1 MRVGKL
7 LAKLSAR
14 WVKGRATTVKSVS
27 LEQLHSTRRRVAM
40 LTRLRKLACLLEN
53 AAPSRKTHCPCHTF
67 KKGNSDSQSMAHAHG
82 GKSSWDLACHTD
94 SVMHVCRTGHACL
107 PVVELRTTHCYTR
120 RGQMASNGLRVFIST
135 ESPYSRTGHF
145 GTMSQK
151 ACEGHKTH
159 TIKEK

>member
-1 MRVGKL
+1 ML
-7 LAKLSAR
+7 DD
-14 WVKGRATTVKSVS
+14 TSVS
-27 LEQLHSTRRRVAM
+27 AVAPVSVPMPVASDISSGTPRRE
-40 LTRLRKLACLLEN
+40 K
-53 AAPSRKTHCPCHTF
+53 HTVHATLS